1 MIVCCGEALVDFI
14 PVRAEDGEEAYR
26 PAAGGSPYNV
36 ALALGRLGA
45 KAGFMGGISTDFFG
59 SLLWRTLEASK
70 VDLSYTVRTDR
81 PTVLAFVSFGN
92 GEPQYA
98 FYDEG
103 SAGRWFDPAEAR
115 PIGSEVECLHA
126 GAISLIGEPVASN
139 IECLFLGETGRRV
152 LSIDPNVR
160 PSLVRNEPAYR
171 ARLDRMLGAANVVK
185 ISRADLDWLAP
196 KTDPR
201 EWARARIER
210 GAGLV
215 VLTAGS
221 EGARAITA
229 SLDIWQPA
237 VPVEVVDTVGA
248 GDAFAAGL
256 LWALQSRGL
265 LSHEALGIISELDLR
280 EALELAARSAALTC
294 TRAGANPPW
303 VDELL

>member
-1 MIVCCGEALVDFI
+1 MRSAWVALARSTRHAGQGATTSGKRHAMIVCCGEALVDFI

-139 IECLFLGETGRRV
+139 IERFFLAKPDGAYCPSTQ
-152 LSIDPNVR
+152 ICDR
-160 PSLVRNEPAYR
+160 PWFAT
-171 ARLDRMLGAANVVK
+171 
-185 ISRADLDWLAP
+185 SRP
-196 KTDPR
+196 
-201 EWARARIER
+201 
-210 GAGLV
+210 
-215 VLTAGS
+215 
-221 EGARAITA
+221 
-229 SLDIWQPA
+229 
-237 VPVEVVDTVGA
+237 
-248 GDAFAAGL
+248 
-256 LWALQSRGL
+256 
-265 LSHEALGIISELDLR
+265 
-280 EALELAARSAALTC
+280 
-294 TRAGANPPW
+294 
-303 VDELL
+303 